1 MTDVLVYALVPLAIA
16 VVAVI
21 LLFGF
26 INFGRGGSPL
36 LSQKLMRWRV
46 LAQFVALVIIMITI
60 WMLGR

>member
-1 MTDVLVYALVPLAIA
+1 MTDVLVYALVPLAIG

-26 INFGRGGSPL
+26 INFARGGSPW

-46 LAQFVALVIIMITI
+46 MAQFVALIIIMITI